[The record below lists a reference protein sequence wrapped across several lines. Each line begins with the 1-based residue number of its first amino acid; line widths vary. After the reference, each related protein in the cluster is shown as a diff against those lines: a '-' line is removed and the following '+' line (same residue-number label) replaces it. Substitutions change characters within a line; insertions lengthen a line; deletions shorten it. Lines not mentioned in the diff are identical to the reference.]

1 MLDHTRQVNPELI
14 QVPKL
19 AHLPTSIVLC
29 ARRDAP
35 PSSPRLRLY
44 SFAPHSDGF
53 RRPQF
58 YPSHRKLIYC
68 SRTVPEIEKALAE
81 LKRLMAYRAEM
92 GCPDE
97 GFRGIG
103 LSSRKN
109 LCLHP
114 DVSRERKGKTVDARC
129 RDLTSAAAC
138 EKGRAD
144 PGSTPLCEFHE
155 VRLQSLLLHPLPFLL
170 SILTFIVRSFSE
182 GPRNA

>member
-1 MLDHTRQVNPELI
+1 MLAV
-14 QVPKL
+14 
-19 AHLPTSIVLC
+19 
-29 ARRDAP
+29 
-35 PSSPRLRLY
+35 
-44 SFAPHSDGF
+44 
-53 RRPQF
+53 QF

-114 DVSRERKGKTVDARC
+114 DVSREKKGKTVDARC
-129 RDLTSAAAC
+129 RDMTSASAC

-144 PGSTPLCEFHE
+144 PGSVELCEFHE
-155 VRLQSLLLHPLPFLL
+155 VCADLAESTPRLSLLM
-170 SILTFIVRSFSE
+170 
-182 GPRNA
+182 